1 MKYDCDVL
9 IIGGGLA
16 GLTAAL
22 HLAKNKYN
30 VLVIEK
36 NQYPNHKVC
45 GEYVSNEVAPY
56 LNSLG
61 IDLPSAGA
69 VSINTLLLSTDDGN
83 HLEAELPLGGQ
94 GISRYSLDDRLY
106 QQALRSEVHFI
117 FDDVTEIL
125 FKDSFFEVVTGSSK
139 SITSRQVIG
148 AYGKRSTLD
157 KNLNRRFI
165 ATKSSWMAV
174 KSHYEYSDFPQSQ
187 VALHNFRG
195 GYGGLS
201 KTESGAVNFC
211 YLASYES
218 FKKEKNIHSFNS
230 HVVAQNP
237 FLKEFLANS
246 KPLFEQPLTIA
257 QISFEPKSIIENHM
271 LMCGDSAG
279 LIHPLCGNG
288 MAMAI
293 HSAKI
298 AAECIHNFYIKGAEN
313 RQELEQRYTKQWQKA
328 FKKRLWYG
336 RQLQRLLLQPKLS
349 SYALSLIM
357 RQPAI
362 INKIIKATHGQPL

>member
-1 MKYDCDVL
+1 MKYDYDVV

-45 GEYVSNEVAPY
+45 GEYVSNEVVPY
-56 LNSLG
+56 LDSLG
-61 IDLPSAGA
+61 IALPSAGA
-69 VSINTLLLSTDDGN
+69 ASINHLLLSTTDGN
-83 HLEAELPLGGQ
+83 HLKAELPLGGQ
-94 GISRYSLDDRLY
+94 GISRYTLDDILY
-106 QQALRSEVHFI
+106 NEALSNEVDFL
-117 FDDVTEIL
+117 FEDAAQVL
-125 FKDSFFEVVTGSSK
+125 FKYSFFEVVTGFSK
-139 SITSRQVIG
+139 SITSRIVIG

-157 KNLNRRFI
+157 KKLNRRFI

-174 KSHYEYSDFPQSQ
+174 KSHYEYSDFPKSQ
-187 VALHNFRG
+187 VALHNFQG

-218 FKKEKNIHSFNS
+218 FKKEKNIESFNS

-237 FLKEFLANS
+237 FLKEFLANA

-257 QISFEPKSIIENHM
+257 QISFEPKSIVENHL

-298 AAECIHNFYIKGAEN
+298 AAECIHDFFTNGSEN
-313 RQELEQRYTKQWQKA
+313 RQVLERRYLKQWQKA

-336 RQLQRLLLQPKLS
+336 RQLQRLLLLPKLS
-349 SYALSLIM
+349 SYALSLIIKY
-357 RQPAI
+357 PAI